1 MTWDFLKFQEIDS
14 ATWFYLSLL
23 LSIAIFFRFR
33 RFFSL
38 RNWDIVT
45 LFLLI
50 PGLLATNKVESFL
63 KLHPAVKPVGNETEL
78 VGVEQQVKQDASS
91 VAVLAQSPD
100 WQQLKQFG
108 YLWLFAGSAYFVAR
122 SLADLIIVRRPRLEL
137 NLSTGGVVFLIV
149 CLFSYLIV
157 SILTRELDAGS
168 RRGAHVALSL
178 LEGETNLP
186 KDIVADPATVLFM
199 LPSAAIERGL
209 AGTSIQSAPNTQL
222 LAEENIIRSA
232 LIIGHLLIISALVVC
247 GWKHYQSISTGLAM
261 ALLYLMIPVTF
272 MHAIKLDHLIP
283 TALLLWSI
291 VFYRQSIVSGSL
303 MGLASVSFFPLFL
316 IPLWLSFYRKGG
328 FKRYLTFF
336 FGVTILLWLLVYFVP
351 SLASFGELWSTSLSS
366 KVLISQE
373 TAQKSVGFWTETTQ
387 IYRLPIAIVFGIVVV
402 GSFFIPREKTLAD
415 LISISAII
423 FLLVQFWYADRGGTY
438 LHWYMP
444 LLLLIFF
451 RPNLSETFAPPPAP
465 ASPPVPP
472 ITT

>member
-38 RNWDIVT
+38 RNWDIIT
-45 LFLLI
+45 LFMLT
-50 PGLLATNKVESFL
+50 PGLLATNKVETFL
-63 KLHPAVKPVGNETEL
+63 KLHPAVQPVAAESQL
-78 VGVEQQVKQDASS
+78 VGVDQQIKQDANS

-100 WQQLKQFG
+100 WQHLKQFG
-108 YLWLFAGSAYFVAR
+108 YLWLFAGTFYFVVR
-122 SLADLIIVRRPRLEL
+122 CFIDLIIIRRPRLEQ

-149 CLFSYLIV
+149 CLFSYLVV

-178 LEGETNLP
+178 LEGETKLP
-186 KDIVADPATVLFM
+186 KEIIADPATVLFM
-199 LPSAAIERGL
+199 LPSASVERAL
-209 AGTSIQSAPNTQL
+209 ATTSVQSAPNTKL

-232 LIIGHLLIISALVVC
+232 LIIGHILIISALVVC
-247 GWKHYQSISTGLAM
+247 GWKHYQSIPTGLAM
-261 ALLYLMIPVTF
+261 ALLYLLIPATF
-272 MHAIKLDHLIP
+272 MHAVKLDHLIP
-283 TALLLWSI
+283 TSLLLWSI
-291 VFYRQSIVSGSL
+291 VFYRQSVVSGSL

-423 FLLVQFWYADRGGTY
+423 FLSVQFWYADRGGTY
-438 LHWYMP
+438 LHWYIP
-444 LLLLIFF
+444 LLLLIIF

-465 ASPPVPP
+465 STPPPSPVAS
-472 ITT
+472 